1 MYKSIDT
8 GWGYLDT
15 YGLDREWSGL
25 LRNTPIVVLHK
36 IGSANKLQVDN
47 LSYQTND
54 LPRFEF
60 QCTK

>member
-1 MYKSIDT
+1 MYKSFDT

-15 YGLDREWSGL
+15 YGLDRKWSDL
-25 LRNTPIVVLHK
+25 LRNTPIVLYK